1 MKKLA
6 EKLKKLD
13 IELPKWTRK
22 ILYDHLLE
30 VCADLKEH
38 INLKNRVFLKN

>member
-22 ILYDHLLE
+22 ILYEHLIE
-30 VCADLKEH
+30 VCQDLKEH
-38 INLKNRVFLKN
+38 TNFKKGVIA